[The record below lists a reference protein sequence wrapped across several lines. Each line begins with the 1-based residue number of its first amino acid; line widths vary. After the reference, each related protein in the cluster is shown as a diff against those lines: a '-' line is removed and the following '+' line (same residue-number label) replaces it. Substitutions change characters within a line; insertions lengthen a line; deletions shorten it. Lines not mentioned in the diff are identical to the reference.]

1 MTRQVSRSR
10 KQAQRPDG
18 EGVGGHKEGP
28 HTPDFHA
35 GANVIVG
42 RVRVHGRLLLPR
54 SRRGRAPGYRQRR
67 PRPGGHRADTQTTT
81 HMHAHSPQPHP
92 SDAHCS
98 LEARCQRR
106 AKRAQLVFFRIDES
120 ERHQQVPSALAG
132 RWASAP
138 RTRTVPSGTYFL
150 PPGPAQNDLNFR
162 GHARRV
168 LCLYVLIGDVEGW
181 KHIATGGELGVR
193 IRLRHLG
200 GSPAFTLP
208 SPPRFFLGRK
218 RAYVHP
224 VPPTS
229 RTFAEWRTAYAL
241 WRCACWRA

>member
-1 MTRQVSRSR
+1 MLCQYRWDFSEFMPHGVFANALDAEALPLVAPVDFRMPFTACRVQSATVESKHRE
-10 KQAQRPDG
+10 AGG
-18 EGVGGHKEGP
+18 EGVGGHKEEP

-106 AKRAQLVFFRIDES
+106 AKRAQLVFFRRQGAHEHLDES
-120 ERHQQVPSALAG
+120 EHHQQVPSALAGRCGPERHQQVPSALAG

-150 PPGPAQNDLNFR
+150 PPGPA
-162 GHARRV
+162 
-168 LCLYVLIGDVEGW
+168 
-181 KHIATGGELGVR
+181 
-193 IRLRHLG
+193 
-200 GSPAFTLP
+200 
-208 SPPRFFLGRK
+208 
-218 RAYVHP
+218 
-224 VPPTS
+224 
-229 RTFAEWRTAYAL
+229 
-241 WRCACWRA
+241 